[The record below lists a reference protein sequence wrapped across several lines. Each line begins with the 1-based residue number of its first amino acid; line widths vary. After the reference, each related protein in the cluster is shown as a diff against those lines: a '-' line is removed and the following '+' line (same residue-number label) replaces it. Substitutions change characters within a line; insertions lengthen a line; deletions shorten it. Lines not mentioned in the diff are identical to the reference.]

1 MKNNFN
7 KKVWLNLFTSA
18 VFCLFIFAGYSV
30 VHAGV
35 VIQPT
40 PTTGLRAH
48 WTFDTKTFNWSTNKV
63 SDVSGNGHTGTLVFM
78 DSGTNQVAGKKGQAI
93 FLDGSVDSISLATN
107 PLTTF
112 SNPSSACTW
121 VNTNDITVSTGGFNQ
136 TILNLSAD
144 SNNGLH
150 MGSVV
155 NSGKF
160 FASYK
165 SGGSYYGSESA
176 SAVFANNQWVHVCY
190 VWNGNGVNLYAN
202 GTSVSTTTNT
212 DAPSLVNTVGAR
224 NDQGDGTWSGMIDD
238 LRVYN
243 RALTIAEIKQIYN
256 SGALVLNSLQG
267 NKTVVLQKTPS
278 NFLTSGLV
286 GYWSFDG
293 SKINWA
299 SNTVT
304 DSSGNG
310 NTGTM
315 ISMSTTTSPAQGKV
329 GQALSFDGV
338 NDRITFSGITMGTT
352 HTVSMWIYP
361 IPTSDTYGTLFSQ
374 GSNIG
379 IWYRGSTSKITYIYS
394 AINHVNNT
402 TLTENQWHHVVIVS
416 DGGSVTFYLDGQ
428 SDGTSSSATGYTAN
442 TMGDNSISETFK
454 GKIDDVRI
462 YNRALSATEVGQLYR
477 LGR

>member
-1 MKNNFN
+1 M
-7 KKVWLNLFTSA
+7 
-18 VFCLFIFAGYSV
+18 
-30 VHAGV
+30 HAGV

-48 WTFDTKTFNWSTNKV
+48 WTFDTKTFSWGTNKV
-63 SDVSGNGHTGTLVFM
+63 SDVSGNGHTGTLVVM

-93 FLDGSVDSISLATN
+93 FLDGNIDSISLATN

-121 VNTNDITVSTGGFNQ
+121 VNTNDVTVSTGGFNQ
-136 TILNLSAD
+136 TILNISAD
-144 SNNGLH
+144 TNNGLH

-202 GTSVSTTTNT
+202 GTSIATTTNT
-212 DAPSLVNTVGAR
+212 DAPSLVNTIGAR
-224 NDQGDGTWSGMIDD
+224 NDQIDGTWSGMIDD

-243 RALTIAEIKQIYN
+243 RALSIAEIKQIYN

-278 NFLTSGLV
+278 NFLTNGLV

-315 ISMSTTTSPAQGKV
+315 INMSTTTSPAQGKI
-329 GQALSFDGV
+329 GQALSFDGSDDYV
-338 NDRITFSGITMGTT
+338 TVGTTNLPTTNDGTISAWVKIAPSPSGTDIVLSHYSTVAPALGYYKIVLSGGNRPILYNLCSNGGDGICTSDSGITLT
-352 HTVSMWIYP
+352 P
-361 IPTSDTYGTLFSQ
+361 
-374 GSNIG
+374 N
-379 IWYRGSTSKITYIYS
+379 IWYHIVGTFGGLDEADSGIIYVNAVVKATGGFNAFYNIPAGLVFRMGSD
-394 AINHVNNT
+394 V
-402 TLTENQWHHVVIVS
+402 
-416 DGGSVTFYLDGQ
+416 
-428 SDGTSSSATGYTAN
+428 DGTNFCNCTL
-442 TMGDNSISETFK
+442 
-454 GKIDDVRI
+454 DDVRI
-462 YNRALSATEVGQLYR
+462 YNRALSSTEIKQLYNM
-477 LGR
+477 GR